1 MENNDHSCHIGT
13 AHHSDEF
20 KKAMQNRLNRIIGQ
34 IKGVNR
40 MIQED
45 IYCDDILNQITAVQ
59 SALMAAGEMLLEA
72 HLKSCIVEQI
82 QKGDVEKI
90 DELMKTIKK
99 MIR

>member
-1 MENNDHSCHIGT
+1 MEKHDHSCHIDS
-13 AHHSDEF
+13 AHHGDEF
-20 KKAMQNRLNRIIGQ
+20 KRSMQNRLNRIAGQ
-34 IKGVNR
+34 INGVNR

-45 IYCDDILNQITAVQ
+45 VYCDDILNQITAVQ
-59 SALMAAGEMLLEA
+59 SALIAAAEMLLEA